1 MKGSDQYLLSL
12 LLLSKLLLLFYN
24 NNNNNNNNN
33 NYKGA
38 SSWLNAV
45 PLADQGLALNKQEF
59 RDSLR

>member
-1 MKGSDQYLLSL
+1 MKGIYQYLLSL
-12 LLLSKLLLLFYN
+12 LLLLLKLLLLFY
-24 NNNNNNNNN
+24 NNNNNNNN

>member
-1 MKGSDQYLLSL
+1 MKGNDQYLLSL
-12 LLLSKLLLLFYN
+12 LLLLKLLLLFY
-24 NNNNNNNNN
+24 NNNNNNNN

>member
-12 LLLSKLLLLFYN
+12 LLLLLKLLLLFY
-24 NNNNNNNNN
+24 NNNNNNNN

>member
-1 MKGSDQYLLSL
+1 MKGIYQYLLSL
-12 LLLSKLLLLFYN
+12 LLLLKLLLLFY
-24 NNNNNNNNN
+24 NNNNNNNN

>member
-1 MKGSDQYLLSL
+1 MKGIYQYLLSL
-12 LLLSKLLLLFYN
+12 LLLLKLLLLFY
-24 NNNNNNNNN
+24 NNNNNNN

>member
-12 LLLSKLLLLFYN
+12 LLLLKLLLLFYN
-24 NNNNNNNNN
+24 NDNNNNN

>member
-12 LLLSKLLLLFYN
+12 LLLKLLLLFY
-24 NNNNNNNNN
+24 NNNNNNNN